1 MVPLVWVTVSRM
13 MLTPADVQALRFAK
27 APFGKRGYDE
37 DEVDQFLD
45 VVAQTL
51 IALHDELAK
60 LRAGAGDFRAYGTSE
75 AAETAMLAEL
85 DRIKLRLSRLEAA
98 VRR

>member
-1 MVPLVWVTVSRM
+1 M

-51 IALHDELAK
+51 LTLHDQIAT
-60 LRAGAGDFRAYGTSE
+60 LRGAAGPDAAFGTSS
-75 AAETAMLAEL
+75 AAESDMLAEL
-85 DRIKLRLSRLEAA
+85 DRIKLRLSRLEEA

>member
-1 MVPLVWVTVSRM
+1 M

-45 VVAQTL
+45 VVTQTL
-51 IALHDELAK
+51 IALHDEIAT
-60 LRAGAGDFRAYGTSE
+60 LRASASPDASYGTSA
-75 AAETAMLAEL
+75 AAETEMLAEL
-85 DRIKLRLSRLEAA
+85 DRIKRRLTRLEAA
-98 VRR
+98 VRH

>member
-1 MVPLVWVTVSRM
+1 M
-13 MLTPADVQALRFAK
+13 MLTPADVQSLRFAK

-51 IALHDELAK
+51 VALRDEITS
-60 LRAGAGDFRAYGTSE
+60 LRSSAQLEAAFGTST
-75 AAETAMLAEL
+75 AAETEMLAEL
-85 DRIKLRLSRLEAA
+85 DRIKQRLARLEAA
-98 VRR
+98 VQH

>member
-1 MVPLVWVTVSRM
+1 M
-13 MLTPADVQALRFAK
+13 MLTPAEVQALRFAK

-51 IALHDELAK
+51 IALQDEIAK
-60 LRAGAGDFRAYGTSE
+60 LRISAAPEVAYGTSS

-85 DRIKLRLSRLEAA
+85 DRIKQRLTRLEAVA
-98 VRR
+98 HG

>member
-1 MVPLVWVTVSRM
+1 M

-51 IALHDELAK
+51 IALQDELAN
-60 LRAGAGDFRAYGTSE
+60 LRASAAPHASYGTSA

-85 DRIKLRLSRLEAA
+85 DHIKQRLTRLEAA
-98 VRR
+98 VRH

>member
-1 MVPLVWVTVSRM
+1 M

-37 DEVDQFLD
+37 DEVDQFVD

-51 IALHDELAK
+51 VALQDEITA
-60 LRAGAGDFRAYGTSE
+60 LRGVAGEVSYGTSK
-75 AAETAMLAEL
+75 AADTEMLAEL
-85 DRIKLRLSRLEAA
+85 DRIKQRLARLEAA
-98 VRR
+98 VQR

>member
-1 MVPLVWVTVSRM
+1 M
-13 MLTPADVQALRFAK
+13 MLTPAEVQALRFAR

-51 IALHDELAK
+51 IALQDEIAMLRLA
-60 LRAGAGDFRAYGTSE
+60 ASPDAAYGTSP
-75 AAETAMLAEL
+75 AAESQMLAEL
-85 DRIKLRLSRLEAA
+85 DRIKQRLTRLEAA
-98 VRR
+98 VQH

>member
-1 MVPLVWVTVSRM
+1 M
-13 MLTPADVQALRFAK
+13 MLTPADVQALRIAK

-51 IALHDELAK
+51 IALHDELAT
-60 LRAGAGDFRAYGTSE
+60 LRGHRDAAAAPFGTSS
-75 AAETAMLAEL
+75 AAETEMLAEL
-85 DRIKLRLSRLEAA
+85 DRIKQRLTRLEEAA
-98 VRR
+98 VRA

>member
-1 MVPLVWVTVSRM
+1 M

-51 IALHDELAK
+51 IALQDELAT
-60 LRAGAGDFRAYGTSE
+60 LRASASPDTSYGTSA
-75 AAETAMLAEL
+75 AAETEMLAEL
-85 DRIKLRLSRLEAA
+85 DRIKQRLTRLEAA
-98 VRR
+98 VRH

>member
-1 MVPLVWVTVSRM
+1 MK
-13 MLTPADVQALRFAK
+13 LTPADVQALRFAK

-51 IALHDELAK
+51 IALHDELAT
-60 LRAGAGDFRAYGTSE
+60 LRGSRDAAVAAYGTSS
-75 AAETAMLAEL
+75 AAESAMIAEL
-85 DRIKLRLSRLEAA
+85 DGIKQRLTRLEAA
-98 VRR
+98 VRA